1 MRVIVAHSNSFIP
14 SKCKKQRPYQK
25 AKCRSRNVRRQSV
38 VARLRALQGVCAFLT
53 VSTETAERSSRKNAG
68 TSLIRRS
75 SRLSAKPLSIS
86 FILLKIKNKPEKPS
100 SGLCCMGNS
109 SGDGVARRSGL
120 RSRPCHQGFVR
131 HQGLYAHGHVEW
143 FRQHKK
149 V

>member
-38 VARLRALQGVCAFLT
+38 VARLRALQGIFAFLT

-86 FILLKIKNKPEKPS
+86 FILLKIKNKPEKPPS
-100 SGLCCMGNS
+100 RLRCVGNS
-109 SGDGVARRSGL
+109 SGDEV
-120 RSRPCHQGFVR
+120 RSRKDHRANLTRCYMSQHA
-131 HQGLYAHGHVEW
+131 LY
-143 FRQHKK
+143 
-149 V
+149 